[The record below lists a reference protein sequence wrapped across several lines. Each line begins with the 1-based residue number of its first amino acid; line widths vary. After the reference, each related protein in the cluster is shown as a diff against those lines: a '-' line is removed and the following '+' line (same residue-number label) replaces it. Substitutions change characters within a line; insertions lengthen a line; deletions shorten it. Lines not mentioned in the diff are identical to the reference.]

1 MKEKPNYY
9 AIIPADVRYCKKLK
23 PIERLIYA
31 EITCLT
37 NNKGY
42 CWAGNEYFSNL
53 FEISNRSVSRHINQ
67 LKNFEFI
74 SVSMIRDSSSK
85 VEKRT
90 IKLTKN
96 TIDKT
101 VAPPRQNCPTP
112 LDKTVQYNNKNNN
125 NKKEKD
131 ILFNKFWD
139 AYGKKVG
146 LLACKKK
153 FMKLDIDICQK
164 CVDVTPKYVASTP
177 DIKFRRNPLT
187 WLNQGC
193 WDDEIKDDS
202 KKKGF
207 TGGKFDGMIF

>member
-42 CWAGNEYFSNL
+42 CWASNEYFSIL
-53 FEISNRSVSRHINQ
+53 FEISTRSVSRHVNK
-67 LKNFEFI
+67 LKEFGFI
-74 SVSMIRDSSSK
+74 SVSIIRDKLSK
-85 VEKRT
+85 VEKRI
-90 IKLTKN
+90 IKIKN
-96 TIDKT
+96 EGVDKT
-101 VAPPRQNCPTP
+101 VAPPRQNCPSP
-112 LDKTVQYNNKNNN
+112 LDKSVQYNNTNNN

-139 AYGKKVG
+139 AYDKKVG
-146 LLACKKK
+146 LLACKNK

-177 DIKFRRNPLT
+177 DVKFRRNPLT

-193 WDDEIKDDS
+193 WDDEIKDNNQQ
-202 KKKGF
+202 GF
-207 TGGKFDGMIF
+207 TGGGLENFVF